1 MSSPTNWRAHILL
14 FSKPKYARRFSL
26 FLANQFDA
34 GYEKWQSEQPP
45 GTLNVEIELEAI
57 RLKSKLKRGI
67 CNKSF
72 VPDED
77 DEIAKLQ
84 RPNLDEDDNEKDD
97 VNSNISEMNSSLPH
111 LANSTSG
118 SSYIINSTVNGS
130 CKLPNIPRGKQVSP
144 SAVPKTSM
152 QIPNNASSNHQKPGN
167 AFWQPGEASQSVPLH
182 LLDSNDGYNEFT
194 NAESEL
200 CSNFNRFLRF
210 NNVENEENAAATP
223 NTPTHDEVF
232 RVSPPSEDGGVNK
245 LFSPSNAA
253 SEGDC
258 QNDNASSLE
267 KMTEQMFLDD
277 DYTVNDNIFER
288 KMSESSTHHV
298 NQDFLLEL

>member
-77 DEIAKLQ
+77 DEVAKLQ
-84 RPNLDEDDNEKDD
+84 RPNPDEDEDGDRKLDNSEHLSLSPHPPSALNSGKISVSNSANEKP
-97 VNSNISEMNSSLPH
+97 ITGATP
-111 LANSTSG
+111 
-118 SSYIINSTVNGS
+118 
-130 CKLPNIPRGKQVSP
+130 P
-144 SAVPKTSM
+144 AVPKTM
-152 QIPNNASSNHQKPGN
+152 QIPTNVSIHQQTTPWRKPGVGGG
-167 AFWQPGEASQSVPLH
+167 AGWQPGEASQSVPLH

-200 CSNFNRFLRF
+200 CSNFKLFRF
-210 NNVENEENAAATP
+210 NNYESEDAANTP

-232 RVSPPSEDGGVNK
+232 RISPPADGNTSTKASSTLPASGV
-245 LFSPSNAA
+245 
-253 SEGDC
+253 DC

-267 KMTEQMFLDD
+267 KMKAPEQIFLDYRLND
-277 DYTVNDNIFER
+277 DNTCSIFER
-288 KMSESSTHHV
+288 KLSESNGHHV